1 MQKFEPFYKNMQPL
15 SGMEGRVQLAA
26 AKETRDQQVLLKLRP
41 QLALQVE
48 WSEAIAVMQEHV
60 TCEGG
65 EYKTGAATAN
75 PLA

>member
-1 MQKFEPFYKNMQPL
+1 MQPL

-60 TCEGG
+60 KCEGG
-65 EYKTGAATAN
+65 EYKTGAAPAN